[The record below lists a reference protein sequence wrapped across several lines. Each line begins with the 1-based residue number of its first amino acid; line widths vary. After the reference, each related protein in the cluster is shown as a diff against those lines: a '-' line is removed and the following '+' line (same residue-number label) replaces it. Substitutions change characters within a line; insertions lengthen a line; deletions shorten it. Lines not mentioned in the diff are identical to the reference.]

1 MIFAT
6 SIKMRGEILDNKQE
20 NEYKQEV
27 KEVSWREVEEE
38 SISGISFKKRKSR
51 RERFV
56 KATIKYI
63 IFIVVAAISGSI
75 TATYIVNKKIVSMD
89 KEPNEF
95 VLNEPSFTEKD
106 ENSINSVAETVGPA
120 VVAITNGPTEN
131 SIESNS
137 IGSGIVFK
145 QEGYIVTNYH
155 VIDGLQNVYVKLSN
169 GIDPILAQII
179 GKDSVSDLAVLKI
192 NVKNLPVAEFGD
204 SDKVRV
210 GDVAIAIGNPLGE
223 KFSGTVT
230 AGIISAINREI
241 RYEDTIYNVM
251 QTDAAINPGN
261 SGGALCNIE
270 GKIIGINSLKV
281 SSSLNAEGMGF
292 AIEINEAKEIIEQ
305 LIENGRVSRARVG
318 IRGRTSQRNDSSDVQ
333 GVYIAEIIQDS
344 GAKQA
349 GLQIGDIIVKFD
361 NNVIT
366 KFEELT
372 NLVENH
378 KVGDSVVC
386 EVWRNNK
393 SIKVTIQ
400 LKDFNE

>member
-1 MIFAT
+1 M
-6 SIKMRGEILDNKQE
+6 DNKQE